1 MSERDESQPVGSLIL
16 HQTEDGQTH
25 MQCRFEDETIWLSQ
39 ALIGELFQKDVR
51 TISEHL
57 LNIHEKQEL
66 DRAATIGKF
75 RMVRQEG
82 SREVS
87 REIEHYSLRAILAVG
102 YRVRSSRG
110 TSFGSGPLSAWASI
124 SWTQAVFQVVQ
135 NKLHFAATGKTAPEL
150 IAARAD
156 AAQPNMG
163 LTAWKGGAARK
174 GDVMVAKNYLN
185 EREIDELNRIVV
197 MFLDFAGDGE
207 SGSLSIAHLLNRANR
222 SHDLRRRD
230 PILLIEPR
238 RRR

>member
-1 MSERDESQPVGSLIL
+1 
-16 HQTEDGQTH
+16 
-25 MQCRFEDETIWLSQ
+25 
-39 ALIGELFQKDVR
+39 
-51 TISEHL
+51 
-57 LNIHEKQEL
+57 
-66 DRAATIGKF
+66 
-75 RMVRQEG
+75 MVRQEG

-135 NKLHFAATGKTAPEL
+135 NKLHFAVPGKTAPEL
-150 IAARAD
+150 IAAR
-156 AAQPNMG
+156 
-163 LTAWKGGAARK
+163 K
-174 GDVMVAKNYLN
+174 GDAMVAKNYLN